1 MTNSINQNQ
10 NTDQTDD
17 TVKYLG
23 GRKGNKA
30 IQLDYIRKCAR
41 RNTKDKWQQIIKKEK
56 TNTDFKLTI
65 KKILKELPELLLTKK
80 TT

>member
-23 GRKGNKA
+23 GRKGNKGLR
-30 IQLDYIRKCAR
+30 LDYISKCAR
-41 RNTKDKWQQIIKKEK
+41 GNTKDKWQQIIMKEK

-65 KKILKELPELLLTKK
+65 KKILKELPELILTKK

>member
-30 IQLDYIRKCAR
+30 IRLDYIRKCAR
-41 RNTKDKWQQIIKKEK
+41 RNTKDKWQQIIMKEK